1 MVPFVR
7 DLDGLLSEQ
16 GGMPAAFTPEICLRA
31 ALMDWDH
38 RDPFDR
44 LILAT
49 AQIMNVALIS
59 ADTVFDG
66 RVTRIW

>member
-1 MVPFVR
+1 
-7 DLDGLLSEQ
+7 
-16 GGMPAAFTPEICLRA
+16 
-31 ALMDWDH
+31 MDREH

-49 AQIMNVALIS
+49 AQAMNLPLIS
-59 ADTVFDG
+59 TDAMFDG

>member
-1 MVPFVR
+1 
-7 DLDGLLSEQ
+7 
-16 GGMPAAFTPEICLRA
+16 
-31 ALMDWDH
+31 MDWDH

-49 AQIMNVALIS
+49 AQLMHISLIS

-66 RVTRIW
+66 RVTRVW